1 MSDKHYVDND
11 LFAFSNNGLQKPV
24 SRITLLLDGENVVT
38 AGDDTGMELVA
49 DCPYADEALAKTL
62 LDVIKGYQYQA
73 FEAESANIDPAAELG
88 DGVKASG
95 VAGILAHI
103 SDRGDGYPDIS
114 APGDREEEE
123 EYPEGGYVTQSFNR
137 KIAETRSLIE
147 KTAEQVRISVEELG
161 GKYTALA
168 VTLDGVTV
176 TDPNGT
182 TKIKG
187 SSIETGTLYVD
198 AANIKGKLSASQV
211 EISFDGAITWAQLGD
226 DVKEE
231 IEGAYTQASAAKTAA
246 NNAANKVSAWAYNGG
261 TYIDGSM
268 IKAGTVM
275 ASMLIGGEVQLLTS
289 AEKEA
294 GGLSITGASTS
305 TYAIELSSNGALR
318 LEANY
323 GAAYMGAGDAYL
335 HIEEGEATL
344 SNGSVGINLDTQCWF
359 SSGIYPTRANSY
371 QCGNANFPWSA
382 VYSTNGLCET
392 SDRKKKKDIEYG
404 LDRMDGFF
412 DGLMPSSY
420 RMVDGTSGRR
430 HNGFVA
436 QDIKDNLDKNGISTQ
451 DFGGYVADTDGDG
464 NEILGLRYS
473 EFIPLLVDQVQ
484 KLKTRVLKLEGKK
497 YEF

>member
-24 SRITLLLDGENVVT
+24 SRITLLLDDENVVT

-231 IEGAYTQASAAKTAA
+231 IEGAYTKAVSAK
-246 NNAANKVSAWAYNGG
+246 NAADDAADAVDGWRYNGG
-261 TYIDGSM
+261 TYIDGTM

-275 ASMLIGGEVQLLTS
+275 ASMLIGGEVALLTS
-289 AEKEA
+289 AEREA
-294 GGLSITGASTS
+294 GGMEITGSSTS
-305 TYAIELSSNGALR
+305 TYAVELYSNGALR
-318 LEANY
+318 LEAYN
-323 GAAYMGAGDAYL
+323 GAAYIGSDEGAS
-335 HIEEGEATL
+335 IEV
-344 SNGSVGINLDTQCWF
+344 SDRIWMNDH
-359 SSGIYPTRANSY
+359 IYPSSPNSY
-371 QCGNANFPWSA
+371 NCGNANFPWA
-382 VYSTNGLCET
+382 MVYSTNGLCET
-392 SDRKKKKDIEYG
+392 SDRKKKKNIEYG
-404 LDRMDGFF
+404 LDRFDGFF
-412 DGLMPSSY
+412 DDMKASSY
-420 RMVDGTSGRR
+420 QMVNGTSGRR
-430 HNGFVA
+430 HNGFIA
-436 QDIKDNLDKNGISTQ
+436 DDIRDNLDKHGISTK
-451 DFGGYVADTDGDG
+451 DFGGYVADVDKDG

-473 EFIPLLVDQVQ
+473 EFIPLLVEQVQ
-484 KLKTRVLKLEGKK
+484 KLKARVVKLEGKK
-497 YEF
+497 HGV